1 MISVELEGRA
11 EAPLCNVGLVVW
23 QSAFVLADYLVAHPP
38 FGTWHNVSA
47 IDLGAG
53 TGTQIEPKYL
63 NPYAYV
69 CGASSCGKLQPQQ
82 LTSHSHIHYI

>member
-11 EAPLCNVGLVVW
+11 EAPLSNVGLVVW

-38 FGTWHNVSA
+38 FGMWRNVSA

-53 TGTQIEPKYL
+53 TGTQIEL
-63 NPYAYV
+63 
-69 CGASSCGKLQPQQ
+69 S
-82 LTSHSHIHYI
+82 TS